1 MNKTLEDY
9 LTLPYTIE
17 LVPDPDGGWFV
28 AVKEL
33 PGCMSQ
39 GDTEEEALEM
49 IRDAME
55 GWLAV
60 ALEDGMKIPEPR
72 NLEDYSGKFVV
83 RMPRS
88 LHRELVERA
97 TEEETSLNQYINVLL
112 AHAIGDR
119 VPATPADDPFWPG
132 LKHSVK
138 HALRCAGME
147 GEAGAL
153 DERLFAKYVE
163 DTLAQVEA
171 ALEGGYIRD
180 ATTDLERLDHVLS
193 LAEERSPA
201 LSAFRHAVQLLQ
213 SQIEREVH
221 LQRGLVER
229 EQMLQSQIERSVQE
243 ASQMLVTKVSRES
256 RVRYA
261 HASMEPTTQQ
271 IPMTS
276 SPVTSTTT
284 EW

>member
-55 GWLAV
+55 GWIAV
-60 ALEDGMKIPEPR
+60 ALEDDMKIPEPR

-97 TEEETSLNQYINVLL
+97 AEEDTSLNQYINVLL

-119 VPATPADDPFWPG
+119 VPARPTDDPFWPG
-132 LKHSVK
+132 LKQSVK
-138 HALRCAGME
+138 HALRCAGMDE
-147 GEAGAL
+147 EADVL
-153 DERLFAKYVE
+153 DERLFANYVE
-163 DTLAQVEA
+163 DTLAQIEA
-171 ALEGGYIRD
+171 ALEGGYVRD
-180 ATTDLERLDHVLS
+180 AMTDLERLSHVLS
-193 LAEERSPA
+193 LAEEHSPA
-201 LSAFRHAVQLLQ
+201 VSVFRHTVQMFCR
-213 SQIEREVH
+213 QIEQQMQ
-221 LQRGLVER
+221 LQQGLVER
-229 EQMLQSQIERSVQE
+229 ELQLRSQIEQRVQE
-243 ASQMLVTKVSRES
+243 TSQPLVTKVAHKS
-256 RVRYA
+256 RVRYS
-261 HASMEPTTQQ
+261 HASMEPAGRRTSATMSEITT
-271 IPMTS
+271 P
-276 SPVTSTTT
+276 PT